1 MLTGLIYSTATR
13 NWANTGSLGTASRA
27 CTKLPYASIHSCTY
41 VHSRWVRCILHS
53 WFAITAPVVGK
64 MENVKVEGGHRRLA
78 GCHFVPDV
86 GEKWTSHAQIHT
98 HAHTRRHN
106 VHSHCSL
113 VEGDGGRARR
123 AWECFL
129 RSTVHY
135 IHIPPVCKEWYS
147 TQRCYSVHNKN
158 AVVPVGWGGG
168 SAISG
173 PVQVEGRRVT
183 TEV

>member
-1 MLTGLIYSTATR
+1 MRDVTLFLTLER
-13 NWANTGSLGTASRA
+13 NEHHMHKHT
-27 CTKLPYASIHSCTY
+27 
-41 VHSRWVRCILHS
+41 
-53 WFAITAPVVGK
+53 
-64 MENVKVEGGHRRLA
+64 
-78 GCHFVPDV
+78 
-86 GEKWTSHAQIHT
+86 HT
-98 HAHTRRHN
+98 HAHTHTHTHAHTHTHN

-123 AWECFL
+123 ARECFL

-135 IHIPPVCKEWYS
+135 INIPPVCKERYS

-158 AVVPVGWGGG
+158 AVVPVGQGGG

-173 PVQVEGRRVT
+173 PMQVEGRRVT